1 MHLVVAPDR
10 RHARLDLPPDASAA
24 SVRALLDAEGIV
36 VGVDHAAIDE
46 GLRRAQAVGQTVP
59 GVLVAQSPPPKPGT
73 GVKVRYRL
81 PPGATQ
87 LPPLTDLVHLLGAAN
102 IRQIEE
108 AGATVR
114 GWLVR
119 PGQLLGQLKVEGG
132 RPGEDLWG
140 RPVPPPP
147 PARAVHHGDGVEVRA
162 DGVYATR
169 LGYAGAQEARVTV
182 LPPIW
187 VDPSGD
193 AAWFVRLPPLGEG
206 PQLTVGDL
214 SEALLAAAVVRGA
227 DTAAMRR
234 CVQGAAGIVHCIA
247 RAIPPENPPAPTPR
261 FTFDHALHVGTERE
275 DGTTDFK
282 ERNMFPAVEAGAL
295 LAECPEPG
303 PGRDGVT
310 VTGQPIPAR
319 APPKLEIIGLD
330 HVRHELVDG
339 VHRLYAEIGG
349 TATVQSDV
357 RRSSRGERYRWKL
370 AVRSAL
376 KINGDVDYA
385 TGHIDAQGNVA
396 VKGKVTRGFRV
407 TATGDVRIGGELE
420 DGAIVEAGGDVQVGL
435 GIIGAETVVEA
446 GGTIR
451 ARFVHEAHLEAG
463 GDVLVQRY
471 IHDAQVKAGGWVKVA
486 GRGGRGVGG
495 ITGGRIVARRGVE
508 SRTLGSAYAGGTLV
522 EIGVDDHLTAR
533 IADTRDRFEQADDAL
548 RAVAARLGLTTF
560 DEPSVRGLITEDP
573 VQRRALLA
581 AVREARPTLHRQVL
595 AREQLDALN
604 RELESLVH
612 DARVLVEE
620 ITHPGVTVWVGKHR
634 CDVVDPIEKARF
646 QFDPNA
652 HPPRVVWRDPG
663 TAHASAHRGSSRRR
677 RSLI

>member
-1 MHLVVAPDR
+1 MHLVVAPDQ

-24 SVRALLDAEGIV
+24 SVRALLEAEGIV

-46 GLRRAQAVGQTVP
+46 GLRRANASGQVVP
-59 GVLVAQSPPPKPGT
+59 GVLVAHSPPPKPGT

-87 LPPLTDLVHLLGAAN
+87 LPQLTDLVHLLGAAN

-140 RPVPPPP
+140 RPLPPPP
-147 PARAVHHGDGVEVRA
+147 PPRAVHHGDGVEVRP

-169 LGYAGAQEARVTV
+169 LGYAGAQEARITV

-193 AAWFVRLPPLGEG
+193 AAWFVRVPPIGEAA
-206 PQLTVGDL
+206 QLTVGDL

-234 CVQGAAGIVHCIA
+234 LVQGAAGVVHCIA
-247 RAIPPENPPAPTPR
+247 KAIPPENPPAPTPR
-261 FTFDHALHVGTERE
+261 FTFDHSFHVGAARE

-295 LAECPEPG
+295 LAECPDPG

-330 HVRHELVDG
+330 HVRHEVVDG

-407 TATGDVRIGGELE
+407 TATGEIRIGGELE
-420 DGAIVEAGGDVQVGL
+420 DGAIIEAGGDVHVGL

-522 EIGVDDHLTAR
+522 VIGIDDHLTAR
-533 IADTRDRFEQADDAL
+533 IADTRDRFEEADDAL
-548 RAVAARLGLTTF
+548 RAVAGRLGITAF
-560 DEPSVRGLITEDP
+560 DEPSVRGLITDDP
-573 VQRRALLA
+573 EQRRSLLA
-581 AVREARPTLHRQVL
+581 AVRDARPTLHRQVL
-595 AREQLDALN
+595 AREQLDALTH
-604 RELESLVH
+604 ELEGLVH

-620 ITHPGVTVWVGKHR
+620 LTHPGVTVWVGKHR
-634 CDVVDPIEKARF
+634 FDVVDPISKARF

-663 TAHASAHRGSSRRR
+663 TVRASAHRGSSRKR
-677 RSLI
+677 RSLV